1 MRHNHTFITL
11 LAASCLMACA
21 IADRRTRVRVHSVNG
36 ETIARRPDKEVVFDS
51 YKTLMRPETDTQE
64 DARAVMEVICTSTAI
79 RARRLAFAHRS
90 ATYGLGT
97 TAIIFSTA
105 SIVTIATASAIQSDN
120 ISRALTA
127 VGAGFGAT
135 GSAYGALLAFGN
147 FNSRAVKHGDRA
159 KAAKQASARA
169 SILWPPASDSSEAA
183 VKERE
188 VLLSDMVSHCIYN
201 EYEVDVSLQELKD
214 YLGKA
219 TANERA
225 KATQESQEAEGAQGA
240 DGAQGAQGADGAG
253 ADGAGAD
260 GADGADGAKGAKE
273 ADRTQVA
280 EGTGV
285 ITATSKQLDL
295 RMR

>member
-1 MRHNHTFITL
+1 
-11 LAASCLMACA
+11 MACA

-36 ETIARRPDKEVVFDS
+36 ETLARRPDKEVVFDS

-64 DARAVMEVICTSTAI
+64 DAREVMDVICTSTAI

-105 SIVTIATASAIQSDN
+105 SIVTIATATAIERDN
-120 ISRALTA
+120 LSRALTA

-147 FNSRAVKHGDRA
+147 FNSRAVKHGERA
-159 KAAKQASARA
+159 KAAKQASTRA
-169 SILWPPASDSSEAA
+169 AILWPPASDSSEEA

-188 VLLSDMVSHCIYN
+188 QLLLDMVDHCLYN

-219 TANERA
+219 TANEQA
-225 KATQESQEAEGAQGA
+225 KAVEKSQEAGGVEGAAGATGATGAEGAGETKGPEGVEGVEGA
-240 DGAQGAQGADGAG
+240 DGNKDATGGEGATGATGAG
-253 ADGAGAD
+253 GP
-260 GADGADGAKGAKE
+260 
-273 ADRTQVA
+273 QVA

-285 ITATSKQLDL
+285 IDATSNQLSL